1 MKTEEINEEELLA
14 FILALKTKFG
24 LDFTHY
30 ENSKLKR
37 ALLRIFDNLGI
48 DSIYELWIKILEE
61 SKSNEK
67 SKTTLVTVNKLLSL
81 SLH

>member
-30 ENSKLKR
+30 ENNKLKR
-37 ALLRIFDNLGI
+37 ALLRIFDNLAI

-61 SKSNEK
+61 SKAKEHSN
-67 SKTTLVTVNKLLSL
+67 TTLITVNKLLSL
-81 SLH
+81 SVH